1 MTKSLLATHQSL
13 VHVLRDSAERF
24 ADSPA
29 VTYLTDGDEERSR
42 LSYAALDAQ
51 ARSIAATLQG
61 QGLTGERVLLA
72 YPAGTEYVGAFWGC
86 LYAGVVAVPIFPPRA
101 TVRASSGGRIRL
113 VAEHTRAR
121 LTLTTRA
128 AMESFTSEGGADG
141 EEVFGT
147 PLLATDG
154 DALEVGERWQMP
166 AVAHDSLAFLQYTSG
181 STSTPKGVMVS
192 HGNILANQ
200 DMIGSAAGLPD
211 RLTSVGWLPIYHD
224 MGLIG
229 IILAPLCRAGH
240 VVLMSPVS
248 FLQRPVR
255 FLQAISKYRAHLAG
269 GPNFGYSLC
278 ARKVTEQQKATLD
291 LSAWGSAFNGAERIR
306 ADTLEAFAA
315 AFASCGFRR
324 EAFLPCY
331 GLAESTL
338 MVSGGPANHGPIV
351 KRFVRAELERGAAVE
366 ATVAQGDALPLVSC
380 GAALLDVR
388 IVDPQTQQE
397 LPPGR
402 VGEIWVRGP
411 HVAGG
416 YWGRAEVTREVF
428 HATIAGGTGERYLRT
443 GDLGFLERTEQFGAQ
458 LYVTGRIKDLIIVDG
473 RNVYPEDVERS
484 VEQAHPEVRPGCCA
498 AFSVVSDAVEDLV
511 LVVEVEVS
519 AMAQAVAAGGER
531 SVVLGELVQRIKATV
546 SAEHEARVRDVVLVR
561 VGSIPKTSSGKLQRS
576 ACRAAFLANTLP
588 LLGAA
593 HA

>member
-1 MTKSLLATHQSL
+1 MMTSLLVTHQSL
-13 VHVLRDSAERF
+13 VHMLRDYAERF

-29 VTYLTDGDEERSR
+29 VTYLTDGDVEHSR

-61 QGLTGERVLLA
+61 QGLAGQRVLLA
-72 YPAGTEYVGAFWGC
+72 YPAGTEYIGAFWGC
-86 LYAGVVAVPIFPPRA
+86 LYAGVVAVPIYPPRA

-113 VAEHTRAR
+113 LAEDTRAR

-128 AMESFTSEGGADG
+128 VVKSFTSEGGADG

-154 DALEVGERWQMP
+154 DALELGERWQMP

-192 HGNILANQ
+192 HGNILANE
-200 DMIGSAAGLPD
+200 DLIGSAARLPD

-229 IILAPLCRAGH
+229 IVLAPLCRAGH

-255 FLQAISKYRAHLAG
+255 FLQAISKYRAYLAG

-306 ADTLEAFAA
+306 SDTLDAFVA

-351 KRFVRAELERGAAVE
+351 KRFIRAELERGAAAE
-366 ATVAQGDALPLVSC
+366 ATAAHDDTLPLVSC
-380 GAALLDVR
+380 GEALLDVR
-388 IVDPQTQQE
+388 IVDPQSQQE

-443 GDLGFLERTEQFGAQ
+443 GDLGFLERTERFGAQ

-498 AFSVVSDAVEDLV
+498 AFSVVSDAAEDLV
-511 LVVEVEVS
+511 LVAEVEVS
-519 AMAQAVAAGGER
+519 AIAQAVAAGGER
-531 SVVLGELVQRIKATV
+531 LVVLVELVKRIKATV
-546 SAEHEARVRDVVLVR
+546 SAEHEARVRDVALVK

-576 ACRAAFLANTLP
+576 ACRAAFLANRLP

>member
-1 MTKSLLATHQSL
+1 M
-13 VHVLRDSAERF
+13 LRGYTERF

-29 VTYLTDGDEERSR
+29 VTYLADGEVEQSR
-42 LSYAALDAQ
+42 LNYAALDAQ
-51 ARSIAATLQG
+51 ARSIAATLQDR
-61 QGLTGERVLLA
+61 GLTGKCVLLA
-72 YPAGTEYVGAFWGC
+72 YPPGTEYISAFWGC

-113 VAEHTRAR
+113 VVEDTRAQ

-128 AMESFTSEGGADG
+128 VMESFKAEGVASS

-154 DALEVGERWQMP
+154 DALEHGERWRMP
-166 AVAHDSLAFLQYTSG
+166 ALARDSLAFLQYTSG
-181 STSTPKGVMVS
+181 STSAPKGVMVS
-192 HGNILANQ
+192 HGNILANEEL
-200 DMIGSAAGLPD
+200 IASALGLHD
-211 RLTSVGWLPIYHD
+211 DHLTSVGWLPIYHD

-229 IILAPLCRAGH
+229 IVLAPLCRAGH

-255 FLQAISKYRAHLAG
+255 FLQAITKYRAYFAG
-269 GPNFGYSLC
+269 APNFGYSLC

-291 LSAWGSAFNGAERIR
+291 LSCWGSAFNGAERVR

-324 EAFLPCY
+324 EALLPCY
-331 GLAESTL
+331 GLAEATL
-338 MVSGGPANHGPIV
+338 IASGGPPHHGPTV
-351 KRFVRAELERGAAVE
+351 KSFVRTELGRGVAVE
-366 ATVAQGDALPLVSC
+366 AAAGQADALPLVSC
-380 GAALLDVR
+380 GEALIDVR
-388 IVDPQTQQE
+388 IVDPETQQE

-402 VGEIWVRGP
+402 VGEIWIHGP

-443 GDLGFLERTEQFGAQ
+443 GDLGFVERTEQLGVQ

-473 RNVYPEDVERS
+473 RNLYPEDVERC

-498 AFSVVSDAVEDLV
+498 AFSVVSDAAEDLV
-511 LVVEVEVS
+511 IVIEVEAS
-519 AMAQAVAAGGER
+519 AVAQAVAAGSDR
-531 SVVLGELVQRIKATV
+531 SAVLRALVKQITATV
-546 SAEHEARVRDVVLVR
+546 SAEHEARVREVVV
-561 VGSIPKTSSGKLQRS
+561 VKIGSIPKTSSGKLQRS
-576 ACRAAFLANTLP
+576 ACRAAFVANTLS
-588 LLGAA
+588 LSDTNNA
-593 HA
+593 